1 MAPKT
6 STRSV
11 RVQTADRQIAPEE
24 LQALV
29 SRLLRRG
36 SISPKVSSISSFVCI
51 RHMSMGTR
59 LNTSSR
65 EMAAIVL
72 QPLPFM
78 MSGPRSWQYLHGR
91 RKDLIKPT
99 MSSMMFSM
107 G

>member
-65 EMAAIVL
+65 EM
-72 QPLPFM
+72 